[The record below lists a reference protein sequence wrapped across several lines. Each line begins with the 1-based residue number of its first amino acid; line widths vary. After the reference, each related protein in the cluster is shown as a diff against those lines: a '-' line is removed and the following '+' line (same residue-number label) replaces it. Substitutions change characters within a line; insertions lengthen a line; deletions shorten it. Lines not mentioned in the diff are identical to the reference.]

1 MNDVTKHLMGA
12 ALGATTDATR
22 ANQADFDRPPVCILG
37 LPFDAVTIAQAV
49 QRIRDDAFAG
59 RRCFVS
65 TPNLNFAIAAQR
77 NPGFRGSIL
86 RSNLNLVDGMSL
98 VWLGRLMGL
107 TLPERA
113 SGADVFDALLAHTG
127 PSMTAYIFGG
137 NEDAAQN
144 ACEQINR
151 RNGGIRCVGF
161 EFPGFGTIKSM
172 STDAHIDRINA
183 SGAQFVFVSLGAQKG
198 QAWIEHNAG
207 RLKAPVLSHL
217 GAVVNFAAGTVSRAP
232 VWVQRSGL
240 EWLWRIK
247 EEPTLWRRY
256 LRDGVLGLALLL
268 TRVLPDVLVSA
279 LGAKPGRPRSARF
292 ELRESADVGVLHL
305 QGRWDDRA
313 DFHGLSAALAR
324 FDGGNR
330 PLQVDLSAVDLLGNA
345 LTAFLLR
352 ASGRFGSQGGFS
364 IVAINR
370 TVRVALRRKMA
381 DHLLLAPVDALL
393 LPVGGAD

>member
-1 MNDVTKHLMGA
+1 MNDVTKHLTAAAFGA
-12 ALGATTDATR
+12 ATGASR
-22 ANQADFDRPPVCILG
+22 ASQADFDRPPVCILG

-65 TPNLNFAIAAQR
+65 TPNLNFAIAAR
-77 NPGFRGSIL
+77 RDPRFRGSIL
-86 RSNLNLVDGMSL
+86 RSNLSLVDGMPL
-98 VWLGRLMGL
+98 IWLGRLIGL
-107 TLPERA
+107 TLPERV
-113 SGADVFDALLAHTG
+113 SGADVFNALLAHPG
-127 PSMTAYIFGG
+127 PPMTAYIFGG
-137 NEDAAQN
+137 NEDAARS

-161 EFPGFGTIKSM
+161 EFPGFVTIESM
-172 STDAHIDRINA
+172 STDAQIDRINA

-232 VWVQRSGL
+232 GWVQRSGF

-247 EEPTLWRRY
+247 EEPALWRRY
-256 LRDGVLGLALLL
+256 LRDGAIGLALLL
-268 TRVLPDVLVSA
+268 TRVLPDALAFA

-292 ELRESADVGVLHL
+292 ELRKSADAGVLHL

-313 DFHGLSAALAR
+313 DFQGLSAALAR
-324 FDGGNR
+324 FGSGRR
-330 PLQVDLSAVDLLGNA
+330 PLQVDLSAVDLLGNG
-345 LTAFLLR
+345 LTGLLLR

-364 IVAINR
+364 IVAINPI
-370 TVRVALRRKMA
+370 VRVALRRKMA
-381 DHLLLAPVDALL
+381 DHLLLPSVGA
-393 LPVGGAD
+393 LPVGGDGD